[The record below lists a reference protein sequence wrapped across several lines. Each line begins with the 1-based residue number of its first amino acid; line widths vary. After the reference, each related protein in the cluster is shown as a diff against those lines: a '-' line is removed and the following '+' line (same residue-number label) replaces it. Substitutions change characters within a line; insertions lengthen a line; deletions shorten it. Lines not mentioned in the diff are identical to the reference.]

1 MRTRR
6 NRANNAIIG
15 SGNDTTR
22 MKPILILKTGE
33 LPRRVTE
40 NLGPYER
47 AFLNVVGDERCVVI
61 DARKDELPDT
71 EWAGIIITGSPAS
84 TYDDKPWIARS
95 EDLLRRAADRG
106 VPLYGV
112 CFGHQLLAQT
122 FGGKVE
128 KCPRGW
134 ELGTVAVSQTEHG
147 RANPLLSSVPET
159 FIAQMSHGDVVT
171 ELPPGAVALLEND
184 HWPYQAFALGERI
197 WATQFHPEFTPQIM
211 SDLIHSLTS
220 ALSPEVFHRRP
231 ESQPVCEWLLATV
244 QEAPVARRCLEN
256 FVAMVKKGIGD

>member
-1 MRTRR
+1 
-6 NRANNAIIG
+6 
-15 SGNDTTR
+15 
-22 MKPILILKTGE
+22 MKSILILKTGE

-40 NLGPYER
+40 NLGPYEC
-47 AFLNVVGDERCVVI
+47 AFLNVIGDERCVVV

-84 TYDDKPWIARS
+84 TYERDAWIVRS
-95 EDLLRRAADRG
+95 EDFLRRAADRS

-134 ELGTVAVSQTEHG
+134 ELGTVAVTQTAHG
-147 RANPLLSSVPET
+147 KANPLFSSVPET
-159 FIAQMSHGDVVT
+159 FVAQMSHGDVVT
-171 ELPPGAVALLEND
+171 ELPPRAVALLEND

-231 ESQPVCEWLLATV
+231 ESQPVQDWLLGTV
-244 QEAPVARRCLEN
+244 REAPVARRCLEN
-256 FVAMVKKGIGD
+256 FVAIVEKWKHGFAES

>member
-1 MRTRR
+1 MPIQR
-6 NRANNAIIG
+6 NRGSNGIIG
-15 SGNDTTR
+15 RGNFIQF

-47 AFLNVVGDERCVVI
+47 AFLKVVGDERCVVV
-61 DARKDELPDT
+61 DARKEELSDK

-84 TYDDKPWIARS
+84 TYDGDAWIVRS
-95 EDLLRRAADRG
+95 ENFLKRAADRS

-134 ELGTVAVSQTEHG
+134 ELGTVAVTQTRHG
-147 RANPLLSSVPET
+147 KANPLFSSVPET
-159 FIAQMSHGDVVT
+159 FVAQMSHGDVVT
-171 ELPPGAVALLEND
+171 ELPLGAVALIQND

-197 WATQFHPEFTPQIM
+197 WATQFHPEFTPQIV
-211 SDLIHSLTS
+211 SDLIHALTS
-220 ALSPEVFHRRP
+220 VLSPEVFCLRP
-231 ESQPVCEWLLATV
+231 ANQPVREWLLATV
-244 QEAPVARRCLEN
+244 RDAPVARRCLEN
-256 FVAMVKKGIGD
+256 FVTIVKNGVGD

>member
-1 MRTRR
+1 
-6 NRANNAIIG
+6 
-15 SGNDTTR
+15 

-33 LPRRVTE
+33 LPRRVIA

-47 AFLNVVGDERCVVI
+47 AFLNVVGDERCVVV
-61 DARKDELPDT
+61 DARTETPSDT
-71 EWAGIIITGSPAS
+71 EWAGIIVTGSPAS
-84 TYDDKPWIARS
+84 TYDGDAWIHRS
-95 EDLLRRAADRG
+95 EEFLKRAAERE

-134 ELGTVAVSQTEHG
+134 EVGTVAVTQTVHG
-147 RANPLLSSVPET
+147 QTNPLFSSVPDT
-159 FIAQMSHGDVVT
+159 FSAQMSHGDVVT
-171 ELPPGAVALLEND
+171 ELPPGAIPLVENE
-184 HWPYQAFALGERI
+184 HWPYQAFALGEKI

-211 SDLIHSLTS
+211 SDLIHALTS

-231 ESQPVCEWLLATV
+231 ESQPVRDWLLGTI
-244 QEAPVARRCLEN
+244 QEAPIARRCLEN
-256 FVAMVKKGIGD
+256 FIALVDDGET

>member
-1 MRTRR
+1 
-6 NRANNAIIG
+6 
-15 SGNDTTR
+15 

-33 LPRRVTE
+33 LPRRVIA

-47 AFLNVVGDERCVVI
+47 AFLNVVGEERCAVV
-61 DARKDELPDT
+61 DARSEIPPDT
-71 EWAGIIITGSPAS
+71 EWAGIIVTGSPAS
-84 TYDDKPWIARS
+84 TYDGDTWIERS
-95 EDLLRRAADRG
+95 EEFLKRAAERE

-134 ELGTVAVSQTEHG
+134 ELGTVTLTQTAYG
-147 RANPLLSSVPET
+147 QANPLLSSVPDT

-171 ELPPGAVALLEND
+171 ELPPGAVPLVENA
-184 HWPYQAFALGERI
+184 HWPYQAFALGEKI

-211 SDLIHSLTS
+211 SDLIHALTS

-231 ESQPVCEWLLATV
+231 EHQPVREWLLGTI
-244 QEAPVARRCLEN
+244 QESPIARRCLEN
-256 FVAMVKKGIGD
+256 FVAIVDKGAGD

>member
-1 MRTRR
+1 
-6 NRANNAIIG
+6 
-15 SGNDTTR
+15 

-33 LPRRVTE
+33 LPRRVIA

-47 AFLNVVGDERCVVI
+47 AFLNVVGDERCVVM
-61 DARKDELPDT
+61 DARTDALADT
-71 EWAGIIITGSPAS
+71 EWAGIIVTGSPAS
-84 TYDDKPWIARS
+84 TYDGDAWIQRS
-95 EDLLRRAADRG
+95 EEFLKRAAERE

-134 ELGTVAVSQTEHG
+134 ELGTVVVTQTAHG
-147 RANPLLSSVPET
+147 QMNPLFSSVPDS

-171 ELPPGAVALLEND
+171 ELPPGAVPLVENE
-184 HWPYQAFALGERI
+184 HWPYQAFALGEKI

-211 SDLIHSLTS
+211 SDLIHALTA

-231 ESQPVCEWLLATV
+231 ESQPVRDWLLGTI
-244 QEAPVARRCLEN
+244 QEAPVARRCLAN
-256 FVAMVKKGIGD
+256 FVAIVKKKAGF